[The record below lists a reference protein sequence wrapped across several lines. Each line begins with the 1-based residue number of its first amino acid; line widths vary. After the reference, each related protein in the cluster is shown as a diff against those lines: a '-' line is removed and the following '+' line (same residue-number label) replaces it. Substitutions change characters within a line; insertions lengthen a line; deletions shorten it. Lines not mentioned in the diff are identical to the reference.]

1 MIARYYLAAAAVLLL
16 AHPSGAQQPAP
27 QQLQAPDWNPRPAE
41 GDLILPLP
49 CGQGIVFRSVPVP
62 VPEGQLADRR
72 VILGDEE
79 TDVPFAE
86 FVRESHIAGPFG
98 SGTGAHYWIGKYE
111 LTRGQAVA
119 LLDGCEALERI
130 PAAQRRLPR
139 TELSW
144 LDAQRIVDTA
154 TRYLAKA
161 APDKLPAQRGV
172 RAYVRLPTEAEW
184 EYAARGGAA
193 VTDEEF
199 RAHLPPMDGPVTAFA
214 QLRRTGQRSAP
225 VAVGQL
231 RPDRLGLYDM
241 LGNAEEMV
249 AEPFRLTRGGR
260 VGGRAGG
267 IIARGGDINVAADRI
282 RTSMRIE
289 RALYEADGTP
299 TVFPTL
305 GVRLALGLPTIVDD
319 AAIAALREEWEQ
331 QATLEEGIV
340 GRSDARQLIDE
351 LEQGAVD
358 PAQRRALATLRA
370 TIEAERSGRTEANE
384 RAVRSAIGAGAVLV
398 KSPRNE
404 HRQVISLEADV
415 ARFATPAVRTLPAD
429 SLEGKLLR
437 DKQDT
442 LRSWTLARDTTFAAL
457 SSLILQQLDLS
468 QSLLGA
474 QLEVWSTENKQPEF
488 ENRGDVRSGGRGGT
502 HRQVGHPG

>member
-1 MIARYYLAAAAVLLL
+1 
-16 AHPSGAQQPAP
+16 
-27 QQLQAPDWNPRPAE
+27 
-41 GDLILPLP
+41 
-49 CGQGIVFRSVPVP
+49 
-62 VPEGQLADRR
+62 
-72 VILGDEE
+72 
-79 TDVPFAE
+79 
-86 FVRESHIAGPFG
+86 
-98 SGTGAHYWIGKYE
+98 
-111 LTRGQAVA
+111 
-119 LLDGCEALERI
+119 
-130 PAAQRRLPR
+130 
-139 TELSW
+139 
-144 LDAQRIVDTA
+144 
-154 TRYLAKA
+154 
-161 APDKLPAQRGV
+161 
-172 RAYVRLPTEAEW
+172 
-184 EYAARGGAA
+184 
-193 VTDEEF
+193 
-199 RAHLPPMDGPVTAFA
+199 
-214 QLRRTGQRSAP
+214 
-225 VAVGQL
+225 
-231 RPDRLGLYDM
+231 
-241 LGNAEEMV
+241 
-249 AEPFRLTRGGR
+249 
-260 VGGRAGG
+260 
-267 IIARGGDINVAADRI
+267 
-282 RTSMRIE
+282 MRIE

-398 KSPRNE
+398 RSLRNE

-474 QLEVWSTENKQPEF
+474 QLEVWRTENKQPEF
-488 ENRGDVRSGGRGGT
+488 ENLRRFAGMFAAEVAAARIGKSVIRGDAFRRLLGDI
-502 HRQVGHPG
+502 QP